1 MEQVQREIREANVQ
15 KLVRQKARQLLRYYR
30 THGRHPQKLT
40 MNLAYDVHSVDQLL
54 EEAKDPWG
62 EILEAGG
69 SEEEEEDPPD
79 ILEFWHEQG
88 KALLKSPTFAPTT
101 PSALSDS
108 DHDLYTTQSRGR
120 LAPFPHSGDVE
131 ETNSGDKPAH
141 ADLGKKASSRS
152 VPMVPRLGEQAPV
165 TPEWRRGKER
175 PRSPLP
181 RRRAQ
186 QRSPLPRRRPQQQM
200 ASDPRVYG
208 GRSKEAWKVASKLR
222 YREVRKERRRAK
234 AKQAAVPSRDRWG
247 RP

>member
-88 KALLKSPTFAPTT
+88 KALLKSPTFAPST

-108 DHDLYTTQSRGR
+108 DHDFTPPRAGGGSLPSPIRGMWRKPTPVTSLHMLTWGKKLRREVCLWSHVWGNRPRLHQSGGGERSDRAHLCHVDEHNRGR
-120 LAPFPHSGDVE
+120 HCRDDGHNNRWPPILVCTGDAVR
-131 ETNSGDKPAH
+131 K
-141 ADLGKKASSRS
+141 LGKWRAS
-152 VPMVPRLGEQAPV
+152 
-165 TPEWRRGKER
+165 
-175 PRSPLP
+175 
-181 RRRAQ
+181 
-186 QRSPLPRRRPQQQM
+186 
-200 ASDPRVYG
+200 
-208 GRSKEAWKVASKLR
+208 
-222 YREVRKERRRAK
+222 
-234 AKQAAVPSRDRWG
+234 
-247 RP
+247 